1 MSSTPLS
8 VLRSTVF
15 ARVLRAF
22 GLFVLVFL
30 AVLWLVTVLWR
41 DQIDSTEW
49 AEISAEVAHAEE
61 AIEEIGIAAFLA
73 DYTEPGNR
81 IWEDDYLYEPLE
93 EAQFI
98 HAFRTDDDDILA
110 GYGDLW
116 PDEAEA
122 ALFHPEIGVPVRG
135 LTFGFEGGYGVI
147 ARFEPEGRQD
157 LLAFAQFATFALFLV
172 GLPLALFVGYF
183 LSRDVFRRID
193 GVSAMAAAVA
203 GGDMQRRAPETGDGD
218 EFDRLARGINDMLD
232 RLAQL
237 NANIEAV
244 SVGVAHDLKT
254 PLANIGGRLEL
265 LDRDASD
272 AVAVAGHVEAA
283 QRYLAE
289 LLRVFD
295 ALLRLGE
302 VESGRRKAAFARL
315 DLSELVSG
323 MAHAYAPVFEDAQKT
338 LQTQIAPEISIE
350 GDRELLEQMLSNLL
364 ENALEHSRDAAKV
377 KVTLGPTHG
386 PSHDPGAQLS
396 IGDDGPGIPP
406 AHRHR
411 IYERFYRADSSRSN
425 PGSGLGLSLVK
436 AIADLHGA
444 TVTLD
449 EMAPGAVFT
458 LEFSAQ
464 GTH

>member
-30 AVLWLVTVLWR
+30 GVLWLVTFVWR
-41 DQIDSTEW
+41 DQIDTAEW
-49 AEISAEVAHAEE
+49 QQIETEVAYAE
-61 AIEEIGIAAFLA
+61 GIISEVGIRAFLA
-73 DYTEPGNR
+73 DYTEPENR
-81 IWEDDYLYEPLE
+81 VWEDDYLYELLE

-98 HAFRTDDDDILA
+98 HAFRTDEDDILG

-116 PDEAEA
+116 PDDAGA
-122 ALFHPEIGVPVRG
+122 ALFHPEINVPVRG
-135 LTFGFEGGYGVI
+135 LAFGYDGGYGVI
-147 ARFEPEGRQD
+147 ARFEPEARQD
-157 LLAFAQFATFALFLV
+157 LLAFAQFATFAVFLI

-193 GVSAMAAAVA
+193 GVSATAAAVA
-203 GGDMQRRAPETGDGD
+203 GGDMDRRAPETGDGD

-265 LDRDASD
+265 MDRDASD
-272 AVAVAGHVEAA
+272 AAAVASHVEAA
-283 QRYLAE
+283 QGYLSE
-289 LLRVFD
+289 LLRIFD

-302 VESGRRKAAFARL
+302 VESGRRKAAFEPS
-315 DLSELVSG
+315 DLSELVAE
-323 MAHAYAPVFEDAQKT
+323 MAGAYAPVFEDARKSLKIDVARDVQ
-338 LQTQIAPEISIE
+338 IE
-350 GDRELLEQMLSNLL
+350 GDKELLEQMLSNLL
-364 ENALEHSRDAAKV
+364 ENALEHSRDAANV
-377 KVTLGPTHG
+377 YVTLT
-386 PSHDPGAQLS
+386 SDAMLT
-396 IGDDGPGIPP
+396 IGDDGPGIAP
-406 AHRHR
+406 AHSAR
-411 IYERFYRADSSRSN
+411 IFERFYRADSSRTN
-425 PGSGLGLSLVK
+425 AGSGLGLSLVK

-444 TVTLD
+444 TITVD
-449 EMAPGAVFT
+449 QSAPGAVFT
-458 LEFSAQ
+458 LDFSGQ
-464 GTH
+464 SRR

>member
-22 GLFVLVFL
+22 GLFVLVSL
-30 AVLWLVTVLWR
+30 GVLWLVTVLWR
-41 DQIDSTEW
+41 DQIDGLEW
-49 AEISAEVAHAEE
+49 DAIHAEAAYAEDTIAEV
-61 AIEEIGIAAFLA
+61 GIKAFLS

-81 IWEDDYLYEPLE
+81 VWEDDYLYEPLE
-93 EAQFI
+93 EGQFI
-98 HAFRTDDDDILA
+98 HAFRSDEDALLA

-116 PDEAEA
+116 PDDEAGA
-122 ALFHPEIGVPVRG
+122 ALFHPEINVPVRG
-135 LTFGFEGGYGVI
+135 AAFGYEGGYGVI
-147 ARFEPEGRQD
+147 ARFEPESRRD
-157 LLAFAQFATFALFLV
+157 LLAFAQFATFSLFLI

-183 LSRDVFRRID
+183 LSRDVFRRINV
-193 GVSAMAAAVA
+193 VSATAAAVA
-203 GGDMQRRAPETGDGD
+203 GGNMQSRAPETGDGD

-232 RLAQL
+232 RLTQL

-265 LDRDASD
+265 LDRDAGDAD
-272 AVAVAGHVEAA
+272 AVASHVEAA
-283 QRYLAE
+283 QGYLAE

-302 VESGRRKAAFARL
+302 VESGRRKAAFAPL
-315 DLSELVSG
+315 DLSALVSG
-323 MAHAYAPVFEDAQKT
+323 MADAYAPVFEDARKS
-338 LQTQIAPEISIE
+338 LSINVAPGVRIE
-350 GDRELLEQMLSNLL
+350 GDGELLEQMLSNLL

-377 KVTLGPTHG
+377 HVTIDASARLT
-386 PSHDPGAQLS
+386 

-406 AHRHR
+406 AHRAR
-411 IYERFYRADSSRSN
+411 IYERFYRADSSRTH

-449 EMAPGAVFT
+449 ASSPGAVFT
-458 LEFSAQ
+458 LDFSGQAER
-464 GTH
+464 